1 MRFRATNRLDK
12 IFEVGILLKGL
23 DGLLEVAG
31 GVLLLRYENTAT
43 GHVRTGGVTDPR
55 LLWWGNLDVW
65 RGPFTANA
73 QERRLRS
80 VADIRCEAGCGC
92 VKGWLR

>member
-1 MRFRATNRLDK
+1 VRFRATNRLDK

-43 GHVRTGGVTDPR
+43 GHVRTGGLTDPPTSLVGKPGR
-55 LLWWGNLDVW
+55 MARPV
-65 RGPFTANA
+65 TANA
-73 QERRLRS
+73 QERRHGRWPIS
-80 VADIRCEAGCGC
+80 G
-92 VKGWLR
+92 VKLAVDA